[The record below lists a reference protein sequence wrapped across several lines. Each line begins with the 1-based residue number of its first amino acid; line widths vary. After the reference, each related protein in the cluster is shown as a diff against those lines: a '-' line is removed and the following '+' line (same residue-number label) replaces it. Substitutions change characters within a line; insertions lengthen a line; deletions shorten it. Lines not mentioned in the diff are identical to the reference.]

1 MSNATLA
8 VYSRKFIDFI
18 NNNQTNSDQL
28 RMETRTRKSQKIR
41 QKRSFSVGRF
51 NARELTEDA
60 KKEQL
65 VRDVNQYDIDACTLQ
80 EIKIENAGIHR
91 FNGSMIITFDSKNK
105 HYGNGFIIPKK

>member
-80 EIKIENAGIHR
+80 EIKIENSVIHR

-105 HYGNGFIIPKK
+105 HYSNGFVIPKK